1 MLAPQVPLLVRTCR
15 ILLVNKLS
23 VFFQAKV
30 YKPLP
35 LMVFSAMAF
44 TAGFLSFLFPETNES
59 KLPEEIDK
67 S

>member
-1 MLAPQVPLLVRTCR
+1 
-15 ILLVNKLS
+15 VNKLS